1 MTELNTFLIM
11 AQAIVVV
18 PVWWLTLTVI
28 CASHALLLASK
39 CLHMLLAS
47 SCNQC
52 LGSQVLFLSTNVGP
66 HIFCGILH
74 IVWPLYV
81 RDGPGV
87 PRMVWWLISLSLSLS
102 GLARCRLTETPSTA
116 DSYDIRRKWLIS
128 ETPWLQTN
136 AKGEMQSA
144 KKVKK
149 AIKTCQ
155 TKSAYLKIQAT
166 IQLFS
171 RVFQKYSYTNRRPW
185 NCLEGLGLDLERQM
199 FLRKSSTHWSEVQ
212 AVLVSFLFGIA
223 SCNGLPSRLKRGHTW
238 QIKLT
243 SEDHLE
249 ATVSIVMLCAC

>member
-87 PRMVWWLISLSLSLS
+87 PRMVWWLIS
-102 GLARCRLTETPSTA
+102 
-116 DSYDIRRKWLIS
+116 

-166 IQLFS
+166 IQLSS

-199 FLRKSSTHWSEVQ
+199 FLRKV
-212 AVLVSFLFGIA
+212 
-223 SCNGLPSRLKRGHTW
+223 
-238 QIKLT
+238 
-243 SEDHLE
+243 
-249 ATVSIVMLCAC
+249 